1 MEIKLERKAFKDLI
15 AKIEEKR
22 KSKVIALFLGDR
34 GTLETK
40 IHSEVLPYFFMML
53 KDKKDKIQP
62 VDLFLYSTGGI
73 TTAGWGIANLLNEF
87 AEYYSV
93 LIPFKAYST
102 ATLIAM
108 GAKEIYMTEVGQ
120 LSPIDPSVNSPYNP
134 IAPGFQFMPGVPPP
148 GPIPLLPVP
157 VEDCISYFNFA
168 RQGAGIKKNEDIT
181 KVFQLLVEK
190 IHPLALGGVYRANEQ
205 IKMLSKK
212 LLEKHVKDPTKVE
225 QIINILTKELYSHD
239 YIISRRE
246 AKDIL
251 GLPVIYNEEI
261 EGLVWQLF
269 LLYSE
274 QSELMKPFIPEVEFA
289 SLTGSGTDI
298 KTYYR
303 GFIESGEK
311 CYSFISER
319 RLNEITITR
328 PGIGPEKAIRMNN
341 IFEGWREL
349 K

>member
-1 MEIKLERKAFKDLI
+1 MDRKAFKDLI
-15 AKIEEKR
+15 AKIEDR
-22 KSKVIALFLGDR
+22 RHSKVIALFLGDR
-34 GTLETK
+34 PTLETK
-40 IHSEVLPYFFMML
+40 IHSEVLPYFFMIL
-53 KDKKDKIQP
+53 KDKKDKRQP

-87 AEYYSV
+87 AESYSV
-93 LIPFKAYST
+93 LIPFKAYSA
-102 ATLIAM
+102 ATLIAL

-134 IAPGFQFMPGVPPP
+134 PAPVPPSP

-157 VEDCISYFNFA
+157 VEDCISYFKFA
-168 RQGAGIKKNEDIT
+168 QDRAGIKREEDIT
-181 KVFQLLVEK
+181 RVFQMLVEK

-212 LLEKHVKDPTKVE
+212 LLAKNIKDQEKVE
-225 QIINILTKELYSHD
+225 GIIKILTEELYSHD

-246 AKDIL
+246 AKETL
-251 GLPVIYNEEI
+251 GLPIINNEEI
-261 EGLVWQLF
+261 ENWIWELF
-269 LLYSE
+269 SLYSE
-274 QSELMKPFIPEVEFA
+274 QSELMKPHNPEVEFA
-289 SLTGSGTDI
+289 SLSGTDI

-303 GFIESGEK
+303 GFIESREK

-328 PGIGPEKAIRMNN
+328 PGIGIPEKAIRASNL
-341 IFEGWREL
+341 FEGWREL
-349 K
+349 G